1 MKACYFYLLIVI
13 YIFRLDINCLKIKNS
28 SKGDSPPVDPE
39 RIPGINIHLE
49 YNDLDPVNTRRYD
62 EERISTLDRI
72 REMELKLNADKNY
85 LESVAASQVAKISEV
100 SQLALTTY
108 HILDS
113 VSTKKYNKANFY
125 YDDKEK

>member
-1 MKACYFYLLIVI
+1 MKVCYVLLSILI
-13 YIFRLDINCLKIKNS
+13 YCMLLNSNSLKIKS
-28 SKGDSPPVDPE
+28 TLRGDKPPVDPE

-49 YNDLDPVNTRRYD
+49 YNDLDPINTRRYD

-85 LESVAASQVAKISEV
+85 LESVAAAQVAKIAEV
-100 SQLALTTY
+100 SQLAMTTY

-125 YDDKEK
+125 YDNKEK